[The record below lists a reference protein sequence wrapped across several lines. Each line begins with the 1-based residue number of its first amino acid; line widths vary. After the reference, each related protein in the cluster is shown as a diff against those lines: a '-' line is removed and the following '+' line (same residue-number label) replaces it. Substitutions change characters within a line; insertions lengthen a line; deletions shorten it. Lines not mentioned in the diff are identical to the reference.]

1 LGQGQERET
10 IMKVPAAMLPMLGLG
25 LLTGCQKAPPPV
37 QPSPDY
43 ARFQLVSSAYLYALD
58 TKTGQLCKTFNQTPD
73 FHIPK
78 GLTPVP
84 NPDTKPIDRI
94 PLCIDLSQDEAAT
107 IKTLRGQ

>member
-1 LGQGQERET
+1 VKKPLIVLSLGCSLLLAGCKAT
-10 IMKVPAAMLPMLGLG
+10 PPLPP
-25 LLTGCQKAPPPV
+25 T
-37 QPSPDY
+37 QPNADY

-78 GLTPVP
+78 GLIPVP